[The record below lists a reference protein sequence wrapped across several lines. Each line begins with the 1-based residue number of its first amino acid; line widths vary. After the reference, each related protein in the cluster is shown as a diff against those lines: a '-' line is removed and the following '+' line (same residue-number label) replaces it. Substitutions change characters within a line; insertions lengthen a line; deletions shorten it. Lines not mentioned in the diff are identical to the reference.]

1 VPVVDGYYAD
11 NPATRGFHDL
21 GAKYWAHS
29 VRESVLFRSL
39 MSQNGTICNYGA

>member
-1 VPVVDGYYAD
+1 MLSIYTAVMYGPD
-11 NPATRGFHDL
+11 RGFHDL

-39 MSQNGTICNYGA
+39 MTHNGTICNYGA